1 MTVSHKLCNMDLF
14 KLYIDENYNLIV
26 QISIWLVVFMIIIV
40 LVYFLVIKKIYRYNL
55 VKLDIKLGN
64 VGSAEFRPNKMDLQI
79 AHKIWTELIT
89 RKAAIPI
96 DKENDVIEEI
106 YDSWY
111 ALFQKV
117 REFIS
122 EIPAELIRNN
132 KSSKEIVRI
141 ATQTLNEGLRPHL
154 TMWQARFRTWSSSKK
169 DKMMDMT
176 PQEFQKE
183 YPQYKDLI
191 DDLMK
196 VNTQLIQY
204 AQELKKIIDK

>member
-1 MTVSHKLCNMDLF
+1 MKNKNDMDLF
-14 KLYIDENYNLIV
+14 KLYFDENFNLIV
-26 QISIWLVVFMIIIV
+26 QISIWLVVFVIV
-40 LVYFLVIKKIYRYNL
+40 ILLVYFLVIKKIYRYNL

-64 VGSAEFRPNKMDLQI
+64 VGSAEFRPNKTDLQI

-96 DKENDVIEEI
+96 DKENDIIEEI

-122 EIPAELIRNN
+122 EIPAELIRKN
-132 KSSKEIVRI
+132 KSTKEIVRI

-154 TMWQARFRTWSSSKK
+154 TMWQARFRTWSSLKK

-191 DDLMK
+191 DDLLK
-196 VNTQLIQY
+196 VNTQLMQY
-204 AQELKKIIDK
+204 AAELKKIINK

>member
-1 MTVSHKLCNMDLF
+1 MKSNSDMDLSRF
-14 KLYIDENYNLIV
+14 YFDEHFNLVIHIAIWPIVFLIV
-26 QISIWLVVFMIIIV
+26 IV
-40 LVYFLVIKKIYRYNL
+40 LVCFFVMKKIYRYNL

-64 VGSAEFRPNKMDLQI
+64 VGLAEFRPNRTDLQI

-96 DKENDVIEEI
+96 DKENDIIEEI

-111 ALFQKV
+111 ALFHKI
-117 REFIS
+117 REFIG

-132 KSSKEIVRI
+132 KSTNEVVRI

-154 TMWQARFRTWSSSKK
+154 TKWQARFRAWDSSKK
-169 DKMMDMT
+169 DKLMDMT

-183 YPQYKDLI
+183 YPQYEALI
-191 DDLMK
+191 DDLLI
-196 VNTQLIQY
+196 VNAQLVQY
-204 AQELKKIIDK
+204 AQELKKIVDES

>member
-1 MTVSHKLCNMDLF
+1 MDF
-14 KLYIDENYNLIV
+14 IKFYVDENYNLIFQV
-26 QISIWLVVFMIIIV
+26 SIWLIAVIV
-40 LVYFLVIKKIYRYNL
+40 LIILIYIFIINRKLRYSL
-55 VKLDIKLGN
+55 VKVNIKLGN
-64 VGSAEFRPNKMDLQI
+64 VGTAEFRPNKIDLQI

-96 DKENDVIEEI
+96 DEENDVIEEV

-132 KSSKEIVRI
+132 KSTKEIVRI
-141 ATQTLNEGLRPHL
+141 STQTLNEGLRPHL
-154 TMWQARFRTWSSSKK
+154 TKWQARFRTWSSSKR
-169 DKMMDMT
+169 DDMMDLT

-191 DDLMK
+191 ADLIR
-196 VNTQLIQY
+196 VNKQLMQY
-204 AQELKKIIDK
+204 AQELKKIIDKK

>member
-1 MTVSHKLCNMDLF
+1 MHRFS
-14 KLYIDENYNLIV
+14 
-26 QISIWLVVFMIIIV
+26 
-40 LVYFLVIKKIYRYNL
+40 L

-64 VGSAEFRPNKMDLQI
+64 VGSVEFRPNKTDLQI

-89 RKAAIPI
+89 RKAAIQI

-122 EIPAELIRNN
+122 EIPADLIRNN
-132 KSSKEIVRI
+132 KSTNEIVRI

-154 TMWQARFRTWSSSKK
+154 TKWQARFRTWSTSKK
-169 DKMMDMT
+169 DKLMDMT

-191 DDLMK
+191 DDLIK
-196 VNTQLIQY
+196 VNIQLMQY

>member
-1 MTVSHKLCNMDLF
+1 MVYHKIYVMDLF
-14 KLYIDENYNLIV
+14 KLYLDENCNIIL
-26 QISIWLVVFMIIIV
+26 QISIWLVIIII
-40 LVYFLVIKKIYRYNL
+40 LLILIYFLFIKKIYRYSL

-64 VGSAEFRPNKMDLQI
+64 VGSAEFRPNKTDLQI

-122 EIPAELIRNN
+122 EIPAELIRKN
-132 KSSKEIVRI
+132 KSTKEIVRI

-154 TMWQARFRTWSSSKK
+154 TKWQARFRTWSSSKK

-191 DDLMK
+191 DDLLK
-196 VNTQLIQY
+196 VNTQLMQY
-204 AQELKKIIDK
+204 AQELKKVIDN